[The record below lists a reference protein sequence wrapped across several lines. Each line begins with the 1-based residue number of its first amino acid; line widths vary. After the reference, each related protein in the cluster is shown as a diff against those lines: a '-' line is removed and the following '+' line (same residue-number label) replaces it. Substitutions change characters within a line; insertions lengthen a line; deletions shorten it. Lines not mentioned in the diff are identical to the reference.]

1 MSWELV
7 VTGPARKSLERLPA
21 EVRGRILKALKLAA
35 LSEIEQGNVKRM
47 QGTAVLYRLRV
58 GDYRVIFE
66 VALGQLV
73 VKRIAHRREVYR
85 D

>member
-58 GDYRVIFE
+58 GDYRVILKLP
-66 VALGQLV
+66 LGNSL
-73 VKRIAHRREVYR
+73 
-85 D
+85 